1 MGDVKAAQRYFS
13 KAETASD
20 ATNQEVKC
28 RNLMNK
34 WVPDG
39 YTSEYFQS
47 KSLFALQYFLREK
60 GIRDRSIWLEL
71 NCFQFC
77 AV

>member
-1 MGDVKAAQRYFS
+1 MFPLIVNNLPICVLDIRFILPNPFQMGDVKAAQRYFS

-34 WVPDG
+34 
-39 YTSEYFQS
+39 
-47 KSLFALQYFLREK
+47 
-60 GIRDRSIWLEL
+60 
-71 NCFQFC
+71 
-77 AV
+77 